1 MVDPGTG
8 AWYHSTTVGRPV
20 KPSKLRIH
28 VLGFMDSKDLELG
41 ARVPRPV
48 ASTVNLIAV
57 WAN

>member
-28 VLGFMDSKDLELG
+28 ALGFMDSKDLELSHLALRTKPLSHLALG
-41 ARVPRPV
+41 TKP
-48 ASTVNLIAV
+48 
-57 WAN
+57 

>member
-41 ARVPRPV
+41 AMVPRP
-48 ASTVNLIAV
+48 SPFITKP
-57 WAN
+57 